1 MFAGRALRRRASV
14 IGAVGAL
21 LAAACGGGGGH
32 ATTAPSTVSSG
43 TTGVPPVPTATTPL
57 CTATPNTVT
66 GPVTDPNGPA
76 FHQIVF
82 ARTPDGLALTDATVV
97 QPSASVPDGVRASDG
112 RVLVYYVNG
121 AQHGIWVGTVSGL
134 SLAPVGP
141 ITLDGIRDPGGVVDP
156 DAYRV
161 GDRIRLAYLSGFTS
175 GANRAICIAESQD
188 GISFR
193 TLGLAVDLRSSEL
206 VTDPSVVQLADGSWL
221 MAMSAG
227 QQTILA
233 RSIDGIA
240 FTTGERLSY
249 GGVPEVART
258 ADGAI
263 RLYVCG
269 QGIVAY
275 RSLDSVTWT
284 REQTVITRGP
294 SGSPL
299 VCDPSLVAGTN
310 LFVFKTGM

>member
-1 MFAGRALRRRASV
+1 M
-14 IGAVGAL
+14 
-21 LAAACGGGGGH
+21 
-32 ATTAPSTVSSG
+32 
-43 TTGVPPVPTATTPL
+43 
-57 CTATPNTVT
+57 N

-76 FHQIVF
+76 FHQVVV
-82 ARTPDGLALTDATVV
+82 ARSSDGLTLTDATIV
-97 QPSASVPDGVRASDG
+97 QPSASVPDGVRAPDG

-134 SLAPVGP
+134 SLAPIGP

-175 GANRAICIAESQD
+175 GTNRAICIAESED

-193 TLGLAVDLRSSEL
+193 TLGLAVDLRGSEV
-206 VTDPSVVQLADGSWL
+206 VTDPSVVRLADGSWL

-249 GGVPEVART
+249 GGVPEVAL
-258 ADGAI
+258 APDGAI
-263 RLYVCG
+263 RLYVCS

-275 RSLDSVTWT
+275 RSRDAMTWT
-284 REQTVITRGP
+284 REQTVVTRGP
-294 SGSPL
+294 NGSL
-299 VCDPSLVAGTN
+299 LTCDPSLVAGTS